1 MSVKFYCLLC
11 KHKPSFANCAC
22 KAWFTQ
28 FCNCFPMNAILP
40 HLFIRLI
47 VPAILVFFVS
57 CGSSTDQDSK
67 EIEMEPT
74 VPINPQENP
83 AELLLGPSP
92 LPDGDLEELINQGN
106 LADIS
111 DVNTSFQ
118 NDAST
123 NDQSFVPPST
133 LTKNSPPKSLPPSPA
148 SRSKYE
154 AELALKRLEENSINH
169 QKITKDLQE
178 INSFKDR
185 TIASLSTLNDELLI
199 EIKKLK
205 TKNSKTSNSPRTDG
219 ISSEADGGI
228 MISELQNLK
237 NSLLLKSTEIKDL
250 RMRNDSLE
258 KRISSLET
266 SPMPSIS
273 LRPPRLALN
282 PENLND
288 SSPSVLQNSSSQASG
303 CILKFDAVVTS
314 LNGKSK
320 EAFYTEFFV
329 VKEDL
334 ESVMFKGGLDLSAYP
349 TIATYSELW
358 ARSRKNSFLFPGM
371 QKKFRALLLDLVEG
385 GKGMRVRTN
394 IDGFATVDNLNSGKY
409 FVIGTASLGRVGVTW
424 SVPVILSPGTNKLS
438 LTLENAAWSL

>member
-1 MSVKFYCLLC
+1 
-11 KHKPSFANCAC
+11 
-22 KAWFTQ
+22 
-28 FCNCFPMNAILP
+28 MNAILP
-40 HLFIRLI
+40 HLIIRLPI
-47 VPAILVFFVS
+47 LAILILFVS
-57 CGSSTDQDSK
+57 CGSSADTDSK
-67 EIEMEPT
+67 EIEMHASIATKPKED
-74 VPINPQENP
+74 
-83 AELLLGPSP
+83 AAKLLLGTSP
-92 LPDGDLEELINQGN
+92 LPDSDLEKLINQSN
-106 LADIS
+106 PVDIS
-111 DVNTSFQ
+111 DVKTVSKVK
-118 NDAST
+118 T
-123 NDQSFVPPST
+123 NPDEQSLVTPPSLSSIPT
-133 LTKNSPPKSLPPSPA
+133 PTPPPTNLDSGN
-148 SRSKYE
+148 KYE
-154 AELALKRLEENSINH
+154 AEFALKRLEENTINH
-169 QKITKDLQE
+169 QKSIEDLRQ
-178 INSFKDR
+178 INSYKDK
-185 TIASLSTLNDELLI
+185 TIASLSTVNDELLI
-199 EIKKLK
+199 EIKRLK
-205 TKNSKTSNSPRTDG
+205 AISHKTPRNPRLAAGSDA
-219 ISSEADGGI
+219 ADGEI

-273 LRPPRLALN
+273 LRSPVSPGSSGDPKDAS
-282 PENLND
+282 PAVFQTSNLKPD
-288 SSPSVLQNSSSQASG
+288 

-334 ESVMFKGGLDLSAYP
+334 ESVMFKGDVDLSAYP

-371 QKKFRALLLDLVEG
+371 QKKFRALLLDLVED

-409 FVIGTASLGRVGVTW
+409 YVVGTASLGKVGVTW

>member
-1 MSVKFYCLLC
+1 
-11 KHKPSFANCAC
+11 
-22 KAWFTQ
+22 
-28 FCNCFPMNAILP
+28 MNAILP
-40 HLFIRLI
+40 HLIIRLPI
-47 VPAILVFFVS
+47 LAILVLFVS
-57 CGSSTDQDSK
+57 CGSSADTDSK
-67 EIEMEPT
+67 EIEMHASIATKPKED
-74 VPINPQENP
+74 
-83 AELLLGPSP
+83 AAKLLLGTSP
-92 LPDGDLEELINQGN
+92 LPDSDLEKLINQSN
-106 LADIS
+106 PVDIS
-111 DVNTSFQ
+111 DVKTVSKAKTIP
-118 NDAST
+118 DE
-123 NDQSFVPPST
+123 QSLVSPPSLPSIPT
-133 LTKNSPPKSLPPSPA
+133 PTPPPSNLD
-148 SRSKYE
+148 SGNKYK
-154 AELALKRLEENSINH
+154 AEFALKRLEENTINH
-169 QKITKDLQE
+169 QKSIEDLRQ
-178 INSFKDR
+178 INSYKDK
-185 TIASLSTLNDELLI
+185 TIASLSTVNDELLI
-199 EIKKLK
+199 EIKRLK
-205 TKNSKTSNSPRTDG
+205 AISPKTPRNPRLAAGSDA
-219 ISSEADGGI
+219 ADGEI

-273 LRPPRLALN
+273 LRSPVSPG
-282 PENLND
+282 
-288 SSPSVLQNSSSQASG
+288 SSGDPKDASPAVFQTSTLKPD

-334 ESVMFKGGLDLSAYP
+334 ESVMFKGDVDLSAYP

-371 QKKFRALLLDLVEG
+371 QKKFRALLLDLVED

-409 FVIGTASLGRVGVTW
+409 YVVGTASLGKVGVTW

>member
-1 MSVKFYCLLC
+1 
-11 KHKPSFANCAC
+11 
-22 KAWFTQ
+22 
-28 FCNCFPMNAILP
+28 MNAILP
-40 HLFIRLI
+40 HLIIRLPI
-47 VPAILVFFVS
+47 LAILVLFVS
-57 CGSSTDQDSK
+57 CGSSADTDSK
-67 EIEMEPT
+67 EIEMHASVATKPKED
-74 VPINPQENP
+74 
-83 AELLLGPSP
+83 AAKLLLGTSP
-92 LPDGDLEELINQGN
+92 LPDSDLEKLINQSN
-106 LADIS
+106 PVDIS
-111 DVNTSFQ
+111 DVKTVSKVKTNP
-118 NDAST
+118 DA
-123 NDQSFVPPST
+123 QSLVTPPSLPSIPT
-133 LTKNSPPKSLPPSPA
+133 PTPPPSNLD
-148 SRSKYE
+148 SGNKYE
-154 AELALKRLEENSINH
+154 AEFALKRLEENTINH
-169 QKITKDLQE
+169 QKSIEDLRQ
-178 INSFKDR
+178 INSYKDK
-185 TIASLSTLNDELLI
+185 TIASLSTVNDELLI
-199 EIKKLK
+199 EIKRLK
-205 TKNSKTSNSPRTDG
+205 AISPKTPRNPRLALGSDA
-219 ISSEADGGI
+219 ADGEI

-273 LRPPRLALN
+273 LRSPVSPG
-282 PENLND
+282 
-288 SSPSVLQNSSSQASG
+288 SSGDPKDASPAVFQTSTLKPD

-334 ESVMFKGGLDLSAYP
+334 ESVMFKGDVDLSAYP

-371 QKKFRALLLDLVEG
+371 QKKFRALLLDLVED

-409 FVIGTASLGRVGVTW
+409 YVVGTASLGKVGVTW

>member
-1 MSVKFYCLLC
+1 
-11 KHKPSFANCAC
+11 
-22 KAWFTQ
+22 
-28 FCNCFPMNAILP
+28 MNAILP
-40 HLFIRLI
+40 HLIIRLPI
-47 VPAILVFFVS
+47 LAILVLFVS
-57 CGSSTDQDSK
+57 CGSSADTDSK
-67 EIEMEPT
+67 EIEMHASVATKPKED
-74 VPINPQENP
+74 
-83 AELLLGPSP
+83 AAKLLLGTSP
-92 LPDGDLEELINQGN
+92 LPDSDLEKLINQSN
-106 LADIS
+106 PVDIS
-111 DVNTSFQ
+111 DVKTVSKVKTNP
-118 NDAST
+118 DA
-123 NDQSFVPPST
+123 QSLVTPPSLPSIPT
-133 LTKNSPPKSLPPSPA
+133 PTPPPSNLD
-148 SRSKYE
+148 SGNKYE
-154 AELALKRLEENSINH
+154 AEFALKRLEENTINH
-169 QKITKDLQE
+169 QKSIEDLRQ
-178 INSFKDR
+178 INSYKDK
-185 TIASLSTLNDELLI
+185 TIASLSTVNDELLI
-199 EIKKLK
+199 EIKRLK
-205 TKNSKTSNSPRTDG
+205 AISPKTPRNPRLALGSD
-219 ISSEADGGI
+219 SADGEI

-273 LRPPRLALN
+273 LR
-282 PENLND
+282 
-288 SSPSVLQNSSSQASG
+288 SPVSPGASG
-303 CILKFDAVVTS
+303 APKDAPPAVFQTSTLKPDCILKFDAVVTS

-334 ESVMFKGGLDLSAYP
+334 ESVMFKGGLDISAYP

-394 IDGFATVDNLNSGKY
+394 IDGFASVENLNSGKY
-409 FVIGTASLGRVGVTW
+409 YVVGTASLGQVGVTW

>member
-1 MSVKFYCLLC
+1 
-11 KHKPSFANCAC
+11 
-22 KAWFTQ
+22 
-28 FCNCFPMNAILP
+28 MNANLP
-40 HLFIRLI
+40 HLIIRLL
-47 VPAILVFFVS
+47 VPSILVFFVS

-67 EIEMEPT
+67 EIEMAPSMT
-74 VPINPQENP
+74 SDSQGNPV
-83 AELLLGPSP
+83 ELLLGPSP
-92 LPDGDLEELINQGN
+92 LPDSDLEELINQGN
-106 LADIS
+106 LADVS
-111 DVNTSFQ
+111 DVNTFSQ
-118 NDAST
+118 NDT
-123 NDQSFVPPST
+123 NPNEQSFVPPPA
-133 LTKNSPPKSLPPSPA
+133 LTINSPPKPLPSNQD
-148 SRSKYE
+148 STSKYE
-154 AELALKRLEENSINH
+154 AELALKRLEENTINH

-205 TKNSKTSNSPRTDG
+205 TKTNKTSSNQKIDG
-219 ISSEADGGI
+219 ISSEADGEI

-273 LRPPRLALN
+273 LRPPKRPGT
-282 PENLND
+282 PEDPND
-288 SSPSVLQNSSSQASG
+288 SSPTVLQKSSQNPD

-314 LNGKSK
+314 SNGKSK

-334 ESVMFKGGLDLSAYP
+334 ESVMFKGGLDISAYP

-409 FVIGTASLGRVGVTW
+409 FVVGTASLGTVGVTW

-438 LTLENAAWSL
+438 LTLENAAWSQ

>member
-1 MSVKFYCLLC
+1 MHASVES
-11 KHKPSFANCAC
+11 KP
-22 KAWFTQ
+22 
-28 FCNCFPMNAILP
+28 
-40 HLFIRLI
+40 
-47 VPAILVFFVS
+47 
-57 CGSSTDQDSK
+57 K
-67 EIEMEPT
+67 ED
-74 VPINPQENP
+74 
-83 AELLLGPSP
+83 AAKLLLGTSP
-92 LPDGDLEELINQGN
+92 LPDSDLEKLINQSN
-106 LADIS
+106 PVDIS
-111 DVNTSFQ
+111 DVKTVSKPK
-118 NDAST
+118 T
-123 NDQSFVPPST
+123 NPNEQPLVSPPSLPSIPT
-133 LTKNSPPKSLPPSPA
+133 PKPPPSNLD
-148 SRSKYE
+148 SGNKYE
-154 AELALKRLEENSINH
+154 AEFALKRLEENTINH
-169 QKITKDLQE
+169 QKSIEDLRQ
-178 INSFKDR
+178 INSYKDK
-185 TIASLSTLNDELLI
+185 TIASLSTVNDELLI
-199 EIKKLK
+199 EIKRLK
-205 TKNSKTSNSPRTDG
+205 AITHKTPRNPRLASGSD
-219 ISSEADGGI
+219 SADGEI

-273 LRPPRLALN
+273 LR
-282 PENLND
+282 
-288 SSPSVLQNSSSQASG
+288 SPVSPGTSG
-303 CILKFDAVVTS
+303 DPKDVSPAVFQTSTLKPDCILKFDAVVTS

-334 ESVMFKGGLDLSAYP
+334 ESVMFKGDVDLSAYP

-371 QKKFRALLLDLVEG
+371 QKKFRALLLDLVED

-409 FVIGTASLGRVGVTW
+409 YVVGTASLGKVGVTW